1 MAWLT
6 VCPMHIEG
14 IFGLL
19 FFFFAVYH
27 QPSITGYRNNYA
39 SYTVVISKGSRQQK
53 LINPKH
59 VNPEISFVK
68 QFMFYIFFMA
78 LMYTTT
84 FLPAGRYY
92 QRVYGNTGLLVSYF
106 YVLFYLLFANVQ
118 NPSFFDSFSK
128 GFYRQLK
135 GMHKLY

>member
-1 MAWLT
+1 
-6 VCPMHIEG
+6 MHIEG

-19 FFFFAVYH
+19 FFFFALYH
-27 QPSITGYRNNYA
+27 QPTLTGYRNTCT
-39 SYTVVISKGSRQQK
+39 SYTAIISKSANQHK

-59 VNPEISFVK
+59 INPDISFMK
-68 QFMFYIFFMA
+68 QFMFYLFFMA

-92 QRVYGNTGLLVSYF
+92 QRVYGNTGLLLSYF

-118 NPSFFDSFSK
+118 NPFFFDSYSK
-128 GFYRQLK
+128 GFYRQIK
-135 GMHKLY
+135 GIHKLY

>member
-1 MAWLT
+1 
-6 VCPMHIEG
+6 MHIEG

-19 FFFFAVYH
+19 FFFFAIYH
-27 QPSITGYRNNYA
+27 QPSITGYRGTCT
-39 SYTVVISKGSRQQK
+39 SYTTVISKGSRQQK

-59 VNPEISFVK
+59 VNPEISFMK
-68 QFMFYIFFMA
+68 QFLFYLFFMA

-92 QRVYGNTGLLVSYF
+92 QRVHGNTGLLVSYL
-106 YVLFYLLFANVQ
+106 YVLFYLLFSNVQ
-118 NPSFFDSFSK
+118 NPQFIDSYNR

-135 GMHKLY
+135 CVHRLY